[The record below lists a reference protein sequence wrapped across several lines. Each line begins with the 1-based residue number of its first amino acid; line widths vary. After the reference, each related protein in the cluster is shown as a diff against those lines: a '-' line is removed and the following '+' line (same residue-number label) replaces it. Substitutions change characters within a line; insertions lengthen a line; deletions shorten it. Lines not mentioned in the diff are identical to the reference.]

1 MVYDKLGSEALPQ
14 PAKDATIDQ
23 LATALRNA
31 GSSMSDTQVVS
42 QTAVVEGWVGESANQ
57 YVSDVNEIKT
67 AVETAQTSIESS
79 AQALTTYQTEFNN
92 LKTKITNYQIKWDE
106 DLKWY
111 KEEVKKQESDRKNA
125 REEAESMGEKF
136 DSSSWDNEIS
146 KLKTEIERRQKETTK
161 AYNNDVEAVDS
172 TAYTVSNSINDALEV
187 YIPGISSGASWRY
200 RYAPDRTD
208 LGVRI
213 FGDGTGLLAA
223 QTKWEDAMADAPKAA
238 KLLNQTDP
246 DTGLPREA
254 ALKEFNEEYGGR
266 LASDP
271 YFASAFLKQV
281 GAEKLYSIA
290 GKSTDQSIP
299 ASHISALK
307 SFTESVGA
315 GIILATGG
323 NSTHDAGTISNFN
336 SVDKALS
343 IDGETSVES
352 WRSKFQGDLISNGQK
367 RYDHDGEVITE
378 NRTQMSYLGY
388 ELLGQYIGHGA
399 KAHPE
404 LSLGDDF
411 LNGVDGKN
419 AVGKAMVKWDA
430 EHPRNFD
437 LINAS
442 AGPGPSGTAKVT
454 YGKNGIFRDGL
465 SWDYLQNMYEAM
477 DNNPD
482 DTPAQ
487 KFMNSTLKWDDDHNG
502 DTPDKEMNMTR
513 YLVGNRSQDGKVGD
527 ATIYWADDKGE
538 ALGRLINEIS
548 GDTSN
553 KNSVN
558 IAYNFLEGYNDGLY
572 RDYDHDNWRFG
583 NQDEVD
589 GQDIFG
595 NKNSAL
601 RSHIDDILSEYSG
614 DLAHELDDYSGVKDG
629 PSSSWDPRDGR
640 YHMVLNKDLYE
651 RLDADDSK
659 FFKDLGADKEALT
672 NFGSEA
678 INQMSNEYY
687 NSLVATGDTGHLS
700 ELRNDIV
707 SDYEGL
713 LQNMDAGESNADK
726 AAGINKDKQVS
737 TVTGI
742 LKFANNHI
750 VGNIPGAGPYIKDGV
765 GYALDLNPSKEEAHA
780 LAEHLSDG
788 SKRDARIQESL
799 NDIRQHIPQGK
810 VDNPIEV
817 HRAPTSPN
825 DSNYLPLMREYNAK
839 LPENEQF
846 LDKDGNIPLG
856 SNGLPDFDDPAK
868 EQAFRRYT
876 LDLWSG
882 QGLSKDTDN
891 H

>member
-1 MVYDKLGSEALPQ
+1 MVYDVSGSSALPQ
-14 PAKDATIDQ
+14 PAKDTTIDQ
-23 LATALRNA
+23 VANALRNA
-31 GSSMSDTQVVS
+31 GGAMSDTQVIS
-42 QTAVVEGWVGESANQ
+42 QTAVVDGWVGESANQ
-57 YVSDVNEIKT
+57 YTSDVNEIKI
-67 AVETAQTSIESS
+67 AVEGAQNSIESAS
-79 AQALTTYQTEFNN
+79 QALVTYQTEFNG
-92 LKTKITNYQIKWDE
+92 LKTKIINHQTKWDE

-111 KEEVKKQESDRKNA
+111 KEEVKKQENDRKSA
-125 REEAESMGEKF
+125 REEAESAGEKF

-146 KLKTEIERRQKETTK
+146 KLKTEIEKKQKETTK
-161 AYNNDVEAVDS
+161 AYNTDVEAVDS
-172 TAYTVSNSINDALEV
+172 AASTASNSINAALEV
-187 YIPGISSGASWRY
+187 YIPGISSGEAAAVTPNRS
-200 RYAPDRTD
+200 D
-208 LGVRI
+208 LGVTM
-213 FGDGTGLLAA
+213 FGGGTGLLAA
-223 QTKWEDAMADAPKAA
+223 QTKWEDAMADAPQAA

-246 DTGLPREA
+246 DTGLPTEA
-254 ALKEFNEEYGGR
+254 ALKKFNEKYGGR

-271 YFASAFLKQV
+271 YFASAFLKQI

-290 GKSTDQSIP
+290 GKSTYQRIP

-323 NSTHDAGTISNFN
+323 NSTHDAGTITNFN
-336 SVDKALS
+336 YMDKALK
-343 IDGETSVES
+343 IDGKTSVES
-352 WRSKFQGDLISNGQK
+352 WRSKFQSDLISNGQVK
-367 RYDHDGEVITE
+367 YDRNGEGITE
-378 NRTQMSYLGY
+378 KHTQITYPGY
-388 ELLGQYIGHGA
+388 ELLGQYIGYGA

-404 LSLGDDF
+404 LSLGDHF
-411 LNGVDGKN
+411 LNGVNGEN
-419 AVGKAMVKWDA
+419 AVGKAMVRWDA

-437 LINAS
+437 FIS
-442 AGPGPSGTAKVT
+442 AGTSSSEHSGTTELK
-454 YGKNGIFRDGL
+454 YSRKGIFRDGL

-482 DTPAQ
+482 DAPAQ
-487 KFMNSTLKWDDDHNG
+487 KFMNSTIEWNDDNNNS
-502 DTPDKEMNMTR
+502 TPDKKMNMAR
-513 YLVGNRSQDGKVGD
+513 YLVGNRSQITKPSNF
-527 ATIYWADDKGE
+527 TLYWADDKGE

-553 KNSVN
+553 KDSIN

-572 RDYDHDNWRFG
+572 RNYDRWGFG
-583 NQDEVD
+583 NQDEID

-614 DLAHELDDYSGVKDG
+614 DLAHELDDYSGVKGG

-651 RLDADDSK
+651 RLDADNSK

-672 NFGSEA
+672 NFSSET
-678 INQMSNEYY
+678 IKQMSREYY
-687 NSLVATGDTGHLS
+687 DSLLATGNTGHLS

-707 SDYEGL
+707 GDYEGL
-713 LQNMDAGESNADK
+713 LQNMDVGERNADV
-726 AAGINKDKQVS
+726 AAGINRDKQAS
-737 TVTGI
+737 TVTGV

-750 VGNIPGAGPYIKDGV
+750 VNKIPLVGPYIKEGV
-765 GYALDLNPSKEEAHA
+765 EFALDINPSKEEAQA
-780 LAEHLSDG
+780 LAEHLADG
-788 SKRDARIQESL
+788 AKRDVKIQESL
-799 NDIRQHIPQGK
+799 NNIRQHIPQDK

-856 SNGLPDFDDPAK
+856 SNGLPNFDDPAK